1 MAIKGLTPQLAERG
15 KIKIGEKGEMKTSAQ
30 GKQFAQPKKLDHFI
44 ITTVQRDQAGRLLL
58 DTALMDRIK
67 ADQGGVPKLVEI
79 PVRLL
84 YDDVDLNFLTR
95 YSCYVGN
102 RCWCTGDGEQA
113 ERYNEQSQKYDPV
126 ACPCERSDPLYPNR
140 DKCKTLGTL
149 QVLLEGVDRVGGV
162 WKFRTTSWNTV
173 NAILSSLALIKT
185 ITGGPLAGIPLH
197 LVLSPKTVTVP
208 TSGQSMVIYVVSLE
222 YRGPEQK
229 LAELGYEIAKRRIE
243 HQIRMDRVEDEARRL
258 LVAPHQEPAQEQEET
273 AAEFFPETAAST
285 EPQGR
290 TLKATPVVTPTPEP
304 QTTAETQ
311 SPDSREKV
319 GQETLTPTITLPAL
333 MEAVKKSD
341 WCITN
346 LPVPLVTTKGVPIG
360 QWLDYAPNL
369 GGEMQVTLELADNLK
384 DVTQG
389 LTVEMVEK
397 SFREAGIELVITTP
411 AEIQEG
417 EERLVQPEAVQ
428 VAQATQ
434 ATQVSKR
441 NGQGARKSLF

>member
-15 KIKIGEKGEMKTSAQ
+15 KIKIGEKGEMKTSQQ

-44 ITTVQRDQAGRLLL
+44 ITTVQRDQAGRLMQ

-67 ADQGGVPKLVEI
+67 QVQGVQKLVEI

-84 YDDVDLNFLTR
+84 YDDIDLNFLTR
-95 YSCYVGN
+95 YSCYKGS

-113 ERYNEQSQKYDPV
+113 ERYNDGSKKYDPV
-126 ACPCERSDPLYPNR
+126 TCPCERSDPLYPNN

-197 LVLSPKTVTVP
+197 MVLSPKTVTVP

-243 HQIRMDRVEDEARRL
+243 HQIKMDRVE
-258 LVAPHQEPAQEQEET
+258 
-273 AAEFFPETAAST
+273 
-285 EPQGR
+285 
-290 TLKATPVVTPTPEP
+290 
-304 QTTAETQ
+304 
-311 SPDSREKV
+311 
-319 GQETLTPTITLPAL
+319 
-333 MEAVKKSD
+333 
-341 WCITN
+341 
-346 LPVPLVTTKGVPIG
+346 
-360 QWLDYAPNL
+360 
-369 GGEMQVTLELADNLK
+369 
-384 DVTQG
+384 
-389 LTVEMVEK
+389 
-397 SFREAGIELVITTP
+397 
-411 AEIQEG
+411 
-417 EERLVQPEAVQ
+417 EERA
-428 VAQATQ
+428 
-434 ATQVSKR
+434 
-441 NGQGARKSLF
+441 